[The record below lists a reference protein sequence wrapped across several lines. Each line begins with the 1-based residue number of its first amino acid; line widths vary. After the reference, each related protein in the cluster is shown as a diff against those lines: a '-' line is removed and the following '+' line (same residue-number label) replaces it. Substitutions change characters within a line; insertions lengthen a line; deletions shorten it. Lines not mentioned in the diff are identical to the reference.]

1 MKYETKKD
9 FKDTFDTI
17 VIVLL
22 SAVLVTV
29 INKQCSGLMQ
39 KATGTKIEKIQK
51 VKNKTIETQKV
62 R

>member
-1 MKYETKKD
+1 MKDETKKD

-39 KATGTKIEKIQK
+39 KVTGTKIEKIQK
-51 VKNKTIETQKV
+51 VKNQTIETQKV